1 MSGRE
6 PVQQQRAGDA
16 AKACVPIGAF
26 LDGTGWKLTLVSERQ
41 WRQSTEYTITQ
52 KHLPRDKNVSALLT
66 VEGVWALTLQDRGEE
81 KRDDVASTP
90 PMVPSSWFG
99 VGLLKPAWFVSGLG
113 GLELSE
119 LLPRPSRKSF
129 RLNEE
134 ELRLSC
140 TASHASSYR

>member
-1 MSGRE
+1 M
-6 PVQQQRAGDA
+6 QTDM
-16 AKACVPIGAF
+16 
-26 LDGTGWKLTLVSERQ
+26 
-41 WRQSTEYTITQ
+41 
-52 KHLPRDKNVSALLT
+52 NVDALLT
-66 VEGVWALTLQDRGEE
+66 VEGVWALTLQDSGEE

-90 PMVPSSWFG
+90 PMAPSSRCR
-99 VGLLKPAWFVSGLG
+99 VDLPKLAWLVSGLG

-129 RLNEE
+129 RLSEE